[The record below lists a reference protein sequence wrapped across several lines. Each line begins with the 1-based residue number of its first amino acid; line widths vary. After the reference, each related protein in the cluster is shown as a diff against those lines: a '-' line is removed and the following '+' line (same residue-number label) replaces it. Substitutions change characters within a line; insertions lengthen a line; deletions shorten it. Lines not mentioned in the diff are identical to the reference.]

1 MVIAR
6 VNLIKQ
12 LRRKEKVLFFKNN
25 YKIKFPCLF
34 TKMQKKGNRIMLS
47 LRESKLMI
55 FFERKWSITAKY
67 LSLVHK

>member
-1 MVIAR
+1 LVIAR

-12 LRRKEKVLFFKNN
+12 LRRKEKVLFFKSN
-25 YKIKFPCLF
+25 YKTKFPCLSI
-34 TKMQKKGNRIMLS
+34 KMKKKGNRIMLS
-47 LRESKLMI
+47 QRESKLMI